1 MENSDD
7 SSNNMLVPNHLGF
20 IMDGNRRWA
29 KKHGLPTLEG
39 HRRGFNKV
47 KDLVDNCLEL
57 EIPHITVWAFSTENW
72 NRGETEIAYL
82 MDLFRE
88 MFTKY
93 HKELK
98 EKGVKIL
105 FAGRLSDFPEDVQ
118 ESARTAVRE
127 TAHNNKL
134 TLNIAL
140 SYGGRPEIVD
150 MVKQIINDG
159 LVSEDIT
166 EEKLSEYIYEKG
178 QPDVDMIV
186 RTSGEQR
193 HSGFML
199 WQSAYAEYVW
209 LEECWP
215 DFNQQSLQNVIDE
228 YNRRERRYGK

>member
-1 MENSDD
+1 MENSDA
-7 SSNNMLVPNHLGF
+7 SRNNTLVPNHLGF

-47 KDLVDNCLEL
+47 KELVDNCLEL

-72 NRGETEIAYL
+72 NRSATEVAYL

-118 ESARTAVRE
+118 ESARTAVQE
-127 TAHNNKL
+127 TAHNNKM

-150 MVKQIINDG
+150 MVKQVIGDG
-159 LVSEDIT
+159 LISEDIT

-178 QPDVDMIV
+178 QPDIDMIV
-186 RTSGEQR
+186 RTSGEKR

-209 LEECWP
+209 LDECWP
-215 DFNQQSLQNVIDE
+215 DFNKKSLLEVVEE